1 MVSEDEFYGEAEVT
15 DIVPQDLTG
24 KLKEQRDEINQL
36 YAKLIANPYLAPNL
50 VPDFRS
56 TLMQTVAT
64 LMENGIPISDNPK
77 IRTPEDVV
85 REGLAELGGMVGGKL
100 VGGLMKMKQG
110 FDNSMKSSDSEDDFV
125 VYRDPDTG
133 DYYYIDE
140 NGNEVDCDQHGT
152 PLE

>member
-1 MVSEDEFYGEAEVT
+1 MVSEDEFYGEVEVT

-24 KLKEQRDEINQL
+24 KLKEQRDEVIKL

-64 LMENGIPISDNPK
+64 LMKNGIPISDNPK

-110 FDNSMKSSDSEDDFV
+110 FDNSMKSANTEDDFV

-140 NGNEVDCDQHGT
+140 NGNEVDCDQNGT